1 MMPHVAS
8 TVHRRHQPRGELY
21 CGELVSPF
29 ECPERWDHI
38 VTALDEAGFGEAVGP
53 EPISI
58 DTLHEIHDPAFVT
71 FLSEAWDIWSGA
83 GQTGDMIPTCFPGRR
98 MQHREPEDIDGRL
111 GYFAFAAETSIA
123 SGTWEAAFEAAAI
136 ARTTQRLV
144 SAAANGSGSAAAF
157 ALCRPPGHHAGK
169 DYFGGYCYLN
179 NAAIAAQ
186 GFRSDG
192 AERVAVIDV
201 DFHHGNGT
209 QDIFWERDDVF
220 FASLHGDPRHE
231 FPHFLGFA
239 DETGAGAGEGSTANY
254 PLLPGTD
261 AATWLDA
268 LDDAIKRVTEWGAE
282 ALVISLGVDTFE
294 SDPISSFRLGSDDFT
309 TYGRRLG
316 AMGLPTVYCMEGGY
330 AVAEIGTNT
339 VNVLTGHLDG
349 AA

>member
-1 MMPHVAS
+1 MMPYIAS

-21 CGELVSPF
+21 CGELVPPF
-29 ECPERWDHI
+29 ESAERWDHI
-38 VTALDEAGFGEAVGP
+38 MTALKAGGYGESVAP
-53 EPISI
+53 NPIGL
-58 DTLHEIHDPAFVT
+58 DALHEVHDPGFVQ
-71 FLSEAWDIWSGA
+71 FLSEAWETWTAA

-98 MQHREPEDIDGRL
+98 MQQREPQDIDGRL
-111 GYFAFAAETSIA
+111 GYFAFAAETSITN
-123 SGTWEAAFEAAAI
+123 GTWEAALEGAAI
-136 ARTTQRLV
+136 ARSAQQLV
-144 SAAANGSGSAAAF
+144 GQGEASAF

-186 GFRSDG
+186 GFLNDG
-192 AERVAVIDV
+192 AEQVAVIDV

-209 QDIFWERDDVF
+209 QDIFWERGDVF

-239 DETGAGAGEGSTANY
+239 DETGAGAGEGTTANY
-254 PLLPGTD
+254 PLMPGTD
-261 AATWLDA
+261 FATWLDA
-268 LDDAIKRVTEWGAE
+268 LDDAIAKVAAWGAE
-282 ALVISLGVDTFE
+282 ALVVSLGVDTFE

-339 VNVLTGHLDG
+339 VNVLDGHLEG
-349 AA
+349 QS